1 MAQPS
6 THPPASPQSDKRE
19 PLTLDEAVALL
30 PDGDDIHTFRGSG
43 GIMLGADWDRQT
55 VIAAMAECGVEKS
68 GPMATAMG
76 HGLVLFDPKPLFIET
91 REASR

>member
-1 MAQPS
+1 VTPADTSPS
-6 THPPASPQSDKRE
+6 RQRE

-76 HGLVLFDPKPLFIET
+76 HGLVLHDPKPLFIAT
-91 REASR
+91 KDVDRG